1 MKDYIPD
8 FFYTERESD
17 KSYMINHV
25 VYYGLYTY
33 AAVLQSVQK
42 GVAVLLIDL
51 NDKQKV
57 FNAPPYHS
65 CNTIKDE
72 IFYWQ
77 GLFMISI

>member
-72 IFYWQ
+72 IFY
-77 GLFMISI
+77 